1 MIATGDL
8 AQVGSDLLYELLE
21 KEGLSITERHQDCGL
36 LLYDRETQDVH
47 AGGSGCGCSA
57 SVLCGKIL
65 PELEKQPGKKVLFIA
80 TGALMSPL
88 SIQQGESIPCIA
100 HLVELSSE
108 E

>member
-1 MIATGDL
+1 MRAVP
-8 AQVGSDLLYELLE
+8 AV
-21 KEGLSITERHQDCGL
+21 
-36 LLYDRETQDVH
+36 DVPPRCF
-47 AGGSGCGCSA
+47 G
-57 SVLCGKIL
+57 GKIL